1 VQDHE
6 RSWSLLGLNRERE
19 ALLLKRIAREVI
31 EALMNLREQEKAKCC
46 YVLWICWF
54 EHNRVREGE
63 PRRDA
68 SCLSHSIQIR
78 LEEWKK
84 TAVQGRHSARSPTC
98 KWEKPEV
105 GSVKVNCDAA
115 YNGSTGNGGWGCI
128 VRYDEG
134 DVVSARRGRV
144 ESLMCL
150 HGELIAVI

>member
-1 VQDHE
+1 MQDHE

-84 TAVQGRHSARSPTC
+84 TAVKGRHSARGPTC

-115 YNGSTGNGGWGCI
+115 
-128 VRYDEG
+128 
-134 DVVSARRGRV
+134 
-144 ESLMCL
+144 
-150 HGELIAVI
+150 

>member
-1 VQDHE
+1 
-6 RSWSLLGLNRERE
+6 
-19 ALLLKRIAREVI
+19 
-31 EALMNLREQEKAKCC
+31 MNLREQEKAKCC

-115 YNGSTGNGGWGCI
+115 
-128 VRYDEG
+128 
-134 DVVSARRGRV
+134 
-144 ESLMCL
+144 
-150 HGELIAVI
+150 